1 MKYLNPQLEKLEQ
14 RIAPDLIN
22 IGIGVGID
30 YGDGSGTHESHHHS
44 SQLGAIAAVAKK
56 AVGKSPA
63 AFLVMRIAR

>member
-22 IGIGVGID
+22 IGIGIGVGID

-44 SQLGAIAAVAKK
+44 S
-56 AVGKSPA
+56 
-63 AFLVMRIAR
+63 

>member
-30 YGDGSGTHESHHHS
+30 YGSGTHDTGSHHHS
-44 SQLGAIAAVAKK
+44 S
-56 AVGKSPA
+56 
-63 AFLVMRIAR
+63 

>member
-30 YGDGSGTHESHHHS
+30 YGSGTNESHHHS
-44 SQLGAIAAVAKK
+44 S
-56 AVGKSPA
+56 
-63 AFLVMRIAR
+63 